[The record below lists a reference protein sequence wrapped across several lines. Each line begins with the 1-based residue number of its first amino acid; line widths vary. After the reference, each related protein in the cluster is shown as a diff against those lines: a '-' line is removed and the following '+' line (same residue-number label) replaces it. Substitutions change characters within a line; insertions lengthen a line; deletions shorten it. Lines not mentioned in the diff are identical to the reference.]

1 MAGTPELIGGMNR
14 QLILSHLQKQGPS
27 TRGDLSRALGLS
39 FPSVS
44 ANLETLLQR
53 GMVTTRVLESAPGG
67 GRRPAQYAYNAQW
80 GNISAVDLGRHRVR
94 LMVCDALGNRLAS
107 GAFIPEEGAVPVPEQ
122 VLSRFLAL
130 LEEAGVPRDKV
141 KLVSFGIPGLLDP
154 ETGHQVFAPFLH
166 PSLRR
171 HRMDLYFEEKLG
183 LKTCIQNSVNLA
195 AIAEKWQGAGVNR
208 RNIVYVDLAVG
219 LGSALILNGD
229 LYDGHSGAAGEIGY
243 MLPGVAH
250 RRKAFEEEGVL
261 EKFLSAYELQRK
273 IAGRSPG
280 GTVEGLI
287 AGEDAALAPLLE
299 ELKAHYAMTL
309 VNLAAVVNP
318 EVIISGGG
326 VGKALATLHGDFL
339 EAALKAHVP
348 YPPRLLPAQLDGN
361 ASVLGAVAY
370 ALRLLHNDAS
380 HYL

>member
-1 MAGTPELIGGMNR
+1 MAGKPELIGGMNR
-14 QLILSHLQKQGPS
+14 QLILSHLQKQGPG

-39 FPSVS
+39 FPAVS

-53 GMVTTRVLESAPGG
+53 GMVTSRVLSSAPGG
-67 GRRPAQYAYNAQW
+67 GRRPTLYAYNPQW
-80 GNISAVDLGRHRVR
+80 GNIAAVDLGRHRVR
-94 LMVCDALGNRLAS
+94 LMACDALGNRLAAD
-107 GAFIPEEGAVPVPEQ
+107 AFIPEEGAQPVPEQ
-122 VLSRFLAL
+122 ILARFLAL
-130 LEEAGVPRDKV
+130 LGDAGVPLNKV

-154 ETGHQVFAPFLH
+154 ETGRQVFAPFLH
-166 PSLRR
+166 PTLRE
-171 HRMDLYFEEKLG
+171 HRMDLYFREKLG
-183 LKTCIQNSVNLA
+183 LSTCIQNSVNLA
-195 AIAEKWQGAGVNR
+195 AIAEKWQGAGMNCR
-208 RNIVYVDLAVG
+208 DIVYVDLAVG

-250 RRKAFEEEGVL
+250 RRQDFEEEGVL

-273 IAGRSPG
+273 IAARSAG

-287 AGEDAALAPLLE
+287 AGEDGALAPLLD
-299 ELKAHYAMTL
+299 ELKAYYAMTL
-309 VNLAAVVNP
+309 VNLAAVINP

-326 VGKALATLHGDFL
+326 VGKALAARHGDYL
-339 EAALKAHVP
+339 EAELKAHVP

-370 ALRLLHNDAS
+370 ALRLLHDDAS